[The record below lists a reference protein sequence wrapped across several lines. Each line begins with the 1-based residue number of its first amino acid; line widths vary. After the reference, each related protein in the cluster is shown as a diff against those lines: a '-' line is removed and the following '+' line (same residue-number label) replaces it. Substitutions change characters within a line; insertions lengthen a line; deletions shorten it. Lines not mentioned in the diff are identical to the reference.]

1 MADYSEIIL
10 RIGGRA
16 PYMILCRNWSYTG
29 IFIETVRLAAEYCD
43 CTTIDQLFR
52 RIYNKPLEEDV
63 ICSIEA
69 NIDYSTDDVYIVDL
83 DYKSIYSYDAAI
95 YSGGFNNLSD
105 CIQKYGRLLRDYRRC
120 ISEITGFDL
129 DNPRQAGRLFLEL
142 LLCKSCEDAPN
153 FKDSEYEY
161 YKEIEYTCEE
171 IVRGSRIPFKYIDRK
186 TVRKILKDC

>member
-69 NIDYSTDDVYIVDL
+69 SIDYSADDVYIVDL

-105 CIQKYGRLLRDYRRC
+105 CIHV
-120 ISEITGFDL
+120 
-129 DNPRQAGRLFLEL
+129 
-142 LLCKSCEDAPN
+142 
-153 FKDSEYEY
+153 KDS
-161 YKEIEYTCEE
+161 
-171 IVRGSRIPFKYIDRK
+171 P
-186 TVRKILKDC
+186 DCPPTASSSCH